1 MSSLSDSKTISQPND
16 KRMALP
22 EDTMSFTTLRSVAK
36 RGAVDP
42 PFRIQYHLLELTQV

>member
-1 MSSLSDSKTISQPND
+1 MSSLSDAKTISQPND